1 MVLLFL
7 ARIFANDSFAK
18 LSEISHKSMLSSS
31 CWDLVGPQTAH
42 KHIYQQ
48 WFLNQLVCPR
58 RESGPSIRK
67 WRVADTLGPLELPT
81 YPPFVLRTQFCLS
94 SMSRT
99 GEVAGPSKSKQSPFP
114 LPVTTL
120 KGKVSRKALYFFPT
134 TLAVVL
140 FHAFTTGWLGFV
152 LLSAMAAMSQLRG
165 PKLEGKTQTHRA
177 CQDRNVIKSNKCPY
191 SVSPRKPS
199 ICYLELKL

>member
-1 MVLLFL
+1 MIPLLNSL
-7 ARIFANDSFAK
+7 KYPTRA
-18 LSEISHKSMLSSS
+18 
-31 CWDLVGPQTAH
+31 C
-42 KHIYQQ
+42 
-48 WFLNQLVCPR
+48 CPR
-58 RESGPSIRK
+58 PAGILWVHKLPTNTFISSGFLTSWFVQGESLVLPLGSGE
-67 WRVADTLGPLELPT
+67 WQTHLGPLELPT

-140 FHAFTTGWLGFV
+140 LHAFTTGWLGFV

-177 CQDRNVIKSNKCPY
+177 RQNRNVIKSNKCPY
-191 SVSPRKPS
+191 SVSPHKPS